1 MATAAVT
8 YTFANGTNADGTQ
21 VNSNFTSV
29 VNFLNTEVVQRDA
42 SVAFTAIPSLPATD
56 PTTANQAVRKS
67 YVDNYTPAGVIT
79 QYGGS
84 SAPTGWLL
92 CQGQA
97 ISRTNSLY
105 TRLFTAISTT
115 YGAGDGTTGS
125 APGEYFEKAH
135 IDVTFNSQSQQVG
148 GMDVGGS
155 DTIPALQFDQTSPV
169 EMSSFTIQYSP
180 QMIRIPG
187 GALKWATATATGA
200 AQTVPSTVK
209 DPSLSGGEY
218 IRKPSFNLNITL
230 HNCLYIDAGNFADK
244 VGRVN
249 ESTMWGNCE
258 PESVL
263 LDGVSSTQ
271 RSLSNGIVILDVTLN
286 YKWQKIG
293 WNVAMGSNGELY
305 RYVKQNGL
313 TVYNTGDINPA
324 SVILPSQRWRPTSF

>member
-1 MATAAVT
+1 MGAPSVAYKVS
-8 YTFANGTNADGTQ
+8 YTSPPRYSGSRANGLSAQ
-21 VNSNFTSV
+21 VRYKVDWAN
-29 VNFLNTEVVQRDA
+29 
-42 SVAFTAIPSLPATD
+42 AFTFVNDVLGAIDGSPWAFPASPNLKATEATIN
-56 PTTANQAVRKS
+56 PIGVKS
-67 YVDNYTPAGVIT
+67 
-79 QYGGS
+79 GGS
-84 SAPTGWLL
+84 
-92 CQGQA
+92 
-97 ISRTNSLY
+97 
-105 TRLFTAISTT
+105 
-115 YGAGDGTTGS
+115 GDGTTGS

-155 DTIPALQFDQTSPV
+155 DTIPALQFDQSSPV
-169 EMSSFTIQYSP
+169 EMSSFNIQYSP

-187 GALKWATATATGA
+187 GALKWSTATATGA
-200 AQTVPSTVK
+200 LQIVPSTVK

-218 IRKPSFNLNITL
+218 IRKPAFNLNITL

-293 WNVAMGSNGELY
+293 WNVAMGSNGDLY
-305 RYVKQNGL
+305 RYVKQNGS
-313 TVYNTGDINPA
+313 TVYSKGDINPA

>member
-1 MATAAVT
+1 V
-8 YTFANGTNADGTQ
+8 
-21 VNSNFTSV
+21 
-29 VNFLNTEVVQRDA
+29 
-42 SVAFTAIPSLPATD
+42 
-56 PTTANQAVRKS
+56 KS
-67 YVDNYTPAGVIT
+67 G
-79 QYGGS
+79 
-84 SAPTGWLL
+84 
-92 CQGQA
+92 
-97 ISRTNSLY
+97 
-105 TRLFTAISTT
+105 
-115 YGAGDGTTGS
+115 GAGNGTTGS

-218 IRKPSFNLNITL
+218 IRKPAFNLNITL

-313 TVYNTGDINPA
+313 TVYSTGDINPA

>member
-1 MATAAVT
+1 MGAPSVAYKIS
-8 YTFANGTNADGTQ
+8 YTSPPRYSGSRANGLSAQ
-21 VNSNFTSV
+21 VRYKVDWEN
-29 VNFLNTEVVQRDA
+29 
-42 SVAFTAIPSLPATD
+42 AFTFVNDVLGAIDGSPWAFPASPNLKATEATIN
-56 PTTANQAVRKS
+56 PIGVKS
-67 YVDNYTPAGVIT
+67 
-79 QYGGS
+79 GGS
-84 SAPTGWLL
+84 
-92 CQGQA
+92 
-97 ISRTNSLY
+97 
-105 TRLFTAISTT
+105 
-115 YGAGDGTTGS
+115 GDGTTGS

-148 GMDVGGS
+148 GMDVSGS

-293 WNVAMGSNGELY
+293 WNVAMSSNGELY

-313 TVYNTGDINPA
+313 TVYSTGDINPA

>member
-1 MATAAVT
+1 
-8 YTFANGTNADGTQ
+8 
-21 VNSNFTSV
+21 
-29 VNFLNTEVVQRDA
+29 
-42 SVAFTAIPSLPATD
+42 
-56 PTTANQAVRKS
+56 
-67 YVDNYTPAGVIT
+67 
-79 QYGGS
+79 
-84 SAPTGWLL
+84 
-92 CQGQA
+92 
-97 ISRTNSLY
+97 
-105 TRLFTAISTT
+105 
-115 YGAGDGTTGS
+115 
-125 APGEYFEKAH
+125 
-135 IDVTFNSQSQQVG
+135 
-148 GMDVGGS
+148 MDVGGS

-200 AQTVPSTVK
+200 AQSVPSTVK

-218 IRKPSFNLNITL
+218 IRKPAFNLNITL

-313 TVYNTGDINPA
+313 TVYSTGDINPA

>member
-1 MATAAVT
+1 MGAPSVAYKVS
-8 YTFANGTNADGTQ
+8 YTSPPRYSGSRANGLSAQ
-21 VNSNFTSV
+21 VRYKVDWAN
-29 VNFLNTEVVQRDA
+29 
-42 SVAFTAIPSLPATD
+42 AFTFVNDVLGAIDGSPWAFPASPNLKATEATIN
-56 PTTANQAVRKS
+56 PIGVKS
-67 YVDNYTPAGVIT
+67 
-79 QYGGS
+79 GGS
-84 SAPTGWLL
+84 
-92 CQGQA
+92 
-97 ISRTNSLY
+97 
-105 TRLFTAISTT
+105 
-115 YGAGDGTTGS
+115 GDGTTGS

-148 GMDVGGS
+148 GMDVSGS

-286 YKWQKIG
+286 YKWQKTG
-293 WNVAMGSNGELY
+293 WNVAMSSNGELY

-313 TVYNTGDINPA
+313 TVYSTGDINPA
-324 SVILPSQRWRPTSF
+324 SVILPSQRWRPTAIS

>member
-1 MATAAVT
+1 MGAPSVAYKVS
-8 YTFANGTNADGTQ
+8 YTSPPRYSGSRANGLSAQ
-21 VNSNFTSV
+21 VRYKVDWAN
-29 VNFLNTEVVQRDA
+29 
-42 SVAFTAIPSLPATD
+42 AFTFVNDVLGAIDGSPWAFPASPNLKATEATIN
-56 PTTANQAVRKS
+56 PIGVKS
-67 YVDNYTPAGVIT
+67 G
-79 QYGGS
+79 
-84 SAPTGWLL
+84 
-92 CQGQA
+92 
-97 ISRTNSLY
+97 
-105 TRLFTAISTT
+105 
-115 YGAGDGTTGS
+115 GAGNGTTGS

-148 GMDVGGS
+148 GMDVSGS

-293 WNVAMGSNGELY
+293 WNVAMSSNGELY

-313 TVYNTGDINPA
+313 TVYSTGDINPA

>member
-1 MATAAVT
+1 
-8 YTFANGTNADGTQ
+8 
-21 VNSNFTSV
+21 
-29 VNFLNTEVVQRDA
+29 
-42 SVAFTAIPSLPATD
+42 
-56 PTTANQAVRKS
+56 
-67 YVDNYTPAGVIT
+67 
-79 QYGGS
+79 
-84 SAPTGWLL
+84 
-92 CQGQA
+92 
-97 ISRTNSLY
+97 
-105 TRLFTAISTT
+105 
-115 YGAGDGTTGS
+115 
-125 APGEYFEKAH
+125 
-135 IDVTFNSQSQQVG
+135 
-148 GMDVGGS
+148 
-155 DTIPALQFDQTSPV
+155 
-169 EMSSFTIQYSP
+169 MSSFTIQYSP

-286 YKWQKIG
+286 YKWQKTG
-293 WNVAMGSNGELY
+293 WNVAMSSNGELY

-313 TVYNTGDINPA
+313 TVYSTGDINPA
-324 SVILPSQRWRPTSF
+324 SVILPSQRWRPTAIS

>member
-1 MATAAVT
+1 MGAPSVAYKVS
-8 YTFANGTNADGTQ
+8 YTSPPRYSGSRANGLSAQ
-21 VNSNFTSV
+21 VRYKVDWAN
-29 VNFLNTEVVQRDA
+29 
-42 SVAFTAIPSLPATD
+42 AFTFVNDVLGAIDGSPWAFPASPNLKATEATIN
-56 PTTANQAVRKS
+56 PIGVKS
-67 YVDNYTPAGVIT
+67 G
-79 QYGGS
+79 
-84 SAPTGWLL
+84 
-92 CQGQA
+92 
-97 ISRTNSLY
+97 
-105 TRLFTAISTT
+105 
-115 YGAGDGTTGS
+115 GAGNGTTGS

-218 IRKPSFNLNITL
+218 IRKPAFNLNITL

-313 TVYNTGDINPA
+313 TVYSTGDINPA